1 MAQVHMAGTRYAPRQ
16 AAVTSAL
23 QAYTGMGMIEARR
36 VAGKVIGGDRV
47 TVHVDDPDHA
57 YNLATE
63 LAALGVNAEAE
74 DGDY

>member
-1 MAQVHMAGTRYAPRQ
+1 MAQVHIAGTRYAPRQ
-16 AAVTSAL
+16 AAVTSAI

-36 VAGKVIGGDRV
+36 LAANVIEGIPV
-47 TVHVDDPDHA
+47 TVPVDDPDNA

-63 LAALGVNAEAE
+63 LAALGVNAEAD